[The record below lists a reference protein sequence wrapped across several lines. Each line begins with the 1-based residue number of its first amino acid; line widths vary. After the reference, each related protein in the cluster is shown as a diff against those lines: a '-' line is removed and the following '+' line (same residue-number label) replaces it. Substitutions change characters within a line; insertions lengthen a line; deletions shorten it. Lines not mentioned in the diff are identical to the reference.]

1 MPDERAAEGVEHLQ
15 RAAMEMIDAA
25 RAFLDVAERVV
36 ADRERVADVVATVGA
51 VADAAVR
58 SVRTVPGDRPGDDVD
73 AHPPGSPTARP
84 SGSDRADD
92 AKIQHI
98 RVS

>member
-1 MPDERAAEGVEHLQ
+1 MADERAAEGVEHLQ

-25 RAFLDVAERVV
+25 RAFLDVAESVV

-58 SVRTVPGDRPGDDVD
+58 SVRTMPTDRPGARVGSEWTGATDGE
-73 AHPPGSPTARP
+73 PPGSDSAR
-84 SGSDRADD
+84 
-92 AKIQHI
+92 IQHI